1 MRLLLLGLT
10 GTEPAYGAWARWLSR
25 AGVPFDAIA
34 LKDLLEPI
42 EFDGEHGESRFQGII
57 LAEAGLMDIALDGSA
72 RAGLERLERAHG
84 LRRLIAYA
92 YPGPELGLSAP
103 RWSGRLE
110 ELEATLTPSGRRVF
124 PYLQDRL
131 PIDPGSWAYL
141 ASAESASRFETLVAG
156 PDGSAL
162 VGIHRRDDGREEMV
176 QTFDANFA
184 QVQGQLLRAGQLAWL
199 TGGTYIGFERNYL
212 SIQIDDVLAGNHSW
226 RVDTHE
232 SDRRPESSLRMTAA
246 DARHAARWARSR
258 GVRLDLAYNG
268 AGSVQYG
275 AAASGGSDS
284 LLAALL
290 ADRDA
295 FGWINHT
302 FAHRNL
308 DELGQAEIE
317 AEIERNFSWASE
329 VGIGFE
335 PNTLVTGAHTGLAN
349 LAATPP
355 RPQNPHLRAALAAQ
369 RIRYLACDASRAY
382 PARQGESAWPP
393 GSTFMIGTAVAVPRH
408 PTVLPHDAATP
419 SQVLDRLRSEGH
431 VGVTSFSQVVDA
443 EARRVFRSVVS
454 NDPRPHYFHQSN
466 LMCASDR
473 TGTET
478 TPGIFYAL
486 VDAVLERCRAHL
498 SNDVVLLQP
507 SLSESGRLLLRL
519 QAWRDVLAIGSIRAY
534 LEPTRVVLINDSRVQ
549 LEAPI
554 TGTVAGERHG
564 AANSGWLRLPPGET
578 VLERQRKP
586 EPAAHDGA
594 RTASHRSGFGL
605 S

>member
-42 EFDGEHGESRFQGII
+42 EFEGEHGGSRFQGII
-57 LAEAGLMDIALDGSA
+57 LAEAGLMDIALEGSA

-92 YPGPELGLSAP
+92 YPGPELGLSSP

-110 ELEATLTPSGRRVF
+110 ELEARLTPSGRRVF
-124 PYLQDRL
+124 PYLQERL

-162 VGIHRRDDGREEMV
+162 VGIHRRDDGREDMV

-184 QVQGQLLRAGQLAWL
+184 QAQGQLLRSGQLAWL

-212 SIQIDDVLAGNHSW
+212 SIQIDDVLARNHSW
-226 RVDTHE
+226 SVDKHE
-232 SDRRPESSLRMTAA
+232 SDRRPGSSLRMTAG
-246 DARHAARWARSR
+246 DARHAAGWVRSR

-268 AGSVQYG
+268 AGSLQHS
-275 AAASGGSDS
+275 AAPGGQLDP
-284 LLAALL
+284 LLVALL
-290 ADRDA
+290 GERDA

-302 FAHRNL
+302 FGHGNL

-317 AEIERNFSWASE
+317 AEIERNFSWAAE
-329 VGIGFE
+329 VGIPVE
-335 PNTLVTGAHTGLAN
+335 PHTLITGAHTGLAN

-382 PARQGESAWPP
+382 PARQGETTWAP
-393 GSTFMIGTAVAVPRH
+393 GSTFAIGTAVAVPRH

-419 SQVLDRLRSEGH
+419 AQVLDRLRSEGH
-431 VGVTSFSQVVDA
+431 AGVTSFSQVIEA

-466 LMCASDR
+466 LICASDGA
-473 TGTET
+473 GTET
-478 TPGIFYAL
+478 SPGIFYAL
-486 VDAVLERCRAHL
+486 MDAVLERCRAHL
-498 SNDVVLLQP
+498 ASDVMLFQP

-519 QAWRDVLAIGSIRAY
+519 QAWRDMLDLGSVRAY
-534 LEPTRVVLINDSRVQ
+534 LEPTRVVMVNYSPAS

-554 TGTVAGERHG
+554 TGTVVGDRHG
-564 AANSGWLRLPPGET
+564 AGNSGWLRLAPGET
-578 VLERQRKP
+578 VLERQTTKRDP
-586 EPAAHDGA
+586 TRDQARAA
-594 RTASHRSGFGL
+594 SQRSGLGL